1 MEFYK
6 ITNQRI
12 EQRQREEEAKLLRA
26 TEELQGQP
34 AAAPQHFGSY
44 DSAASSCSPDRKKLI
59 GTSPEKENAAQASSN
74 HPSSQNDDVKALQ
87 GEFFGTDF
95 NFLYSE
101 EMQRALATNCLS
113 ANWDS
118 LMNFSQH

>member
-1 MEFYK
+1 MA
-6 ITNQRI
+6 N
-12 EQRQREEEAKLLRA
+12 EEPKSPALK
-26 TEELQGQP
+26 EL
-34 AAAPQHFGSY
+34 ARYGSVTSES
-44 DSAASSCSPDRKKLI
+44 DSKKLI
-59 GTSPEKENAAQASSN
+59 GRSSEDDDTQAPLGTNTSN
-74 HPSSQNDDVKALQ
+74 DVKALQ

>member
-1 MEFYK
+1 MA
-6 ITNQRI
+6 N
-12 EQRQREEEAKLLRA
+12 EEPKSPALK
-26 TEELQGQP
+26 EL
-34 AAAPQHFGSY
+34 ARYGSVTSES
-44 DSAASSCSPDRKKLI
+44 DSKKLI
-59 GTSPEKENAAQASSN
+59 GRSSEDDDTQAPLGTSTSN
-74 HPSSQNDDVKALQ
+74 DVKALQ